1 MSALTLHLTG
11 VLGTSITVNLTDER
25 DVLPTLRKYGHQ
37 GWTSGNIPAGG
48 LVLPLAMADDF
59 DWALIGARPY
69 TNADGEACVLYRGH
83 SYKRREMDEVDTK
96 KLKLPKIVK
105 YSRGAKPTD
114 PAHLKEGEDGGV
126 QYVTLISF
134 KGAGRV
140 IEAYLNPDN
149 RTSQPEQ
156 QASQEVP
163 DVLRKDLVHRLNAVL
178 KIKRLSMADVL
189 REQGVQQLVQVD
201 DLALAQIVAR
211 LEQA

>member
-1 MSALTLHLTG
+1 MSITLHFTG
-11 VLGTSITVNLTDER
+11 PLGTSITVDLTNESE
-25 DVLPTLRKYGHQ
+25 VIPTLRRLGKQ

-48 LVLPLAMADDF
+48 LVLPLAMADNF
-59 DWALIGARPY
+59 DWSLIGAHPY
-69 TNADGEACVLYRGH
+69 TNSDGESCVMYRGH
-83 SYKRREMDEVDTK
+83 SYKRRDLDEVDTK
-96 KLKLPKIVK
+96 KLRLPRITKF
-105 YSRGAKPTD
+105 SRGAKPTD

-149 RTSQPEQ
+149 RTRQHEQ

-178 KIKRLSMADVL
+178 KTKRLSMADVL
-189 REQGVQQLVQVD
+189 REQGVQMLVQVD